1 MTEISQKE
9 LDIRR
14 KLREDFTYYAPRC
27 LTLVNK
33 EGTPELMHLNR
44 AQLYVHEKLEEQ
56 LKTRGRIRAI
66 ILKGRQQGMS
76 TYIQG
81 RYLWKTSQ
89 RKGKK
94 AFILTHNA
102 QATSNLFSMTKRFY
116 NNLPSVIQPIIDKN
130 NASELDFKLLDSS
143 YRVSTAGSQG
153 VGRGSTIHLLH
164 ASEVAYWRDGSEEH
178 IPGLLQAVSDS
189 DGTEIILEST
199 ANGPNGV
206 FYSMTQASL
215 EGRSEFE
222 VIFVPW
228 FWQKEYRRTPPEDFK
243 LTPDERGYAA
253 AYGLDMEQMAWR
265 RAKIN
270 VFIRGEAEFR
280 REYPATIEEAFLAE
294 TEGALWTRG
303 DFQYVSR
310 ARYEQLAEDLGI
322 TATTIGFDPAGS
334 ANVHSDLSGVVAA
347 SLLGDGNVYVLADRS
362 GKYLPEQVVPEI
374 AGLFHKLDADRLTI
388 EVNYGGNWVP
398 SMFNISHPEIPIY
411 PVHARK
417 GKRLRA
423 EPVAHA
429 YRQRKIIHVGP
440 LGPLEDELVTWNPYG
455 NDPSPNRMDALVY
468 AVTDL
473 MDLGAKMPTPI
484 ISSFG

>member
-1 MTEISQKE
+1 MTELSPREIE
-9 LDIRR
+9 LRL
-14 KLREDFTYYAPRC
+14 KLRDDFEYYAPRC
-27 LTLVNK
+27 LTLITK
-33 EGTPELMHLNR
+33 EGQPERMALNQ
-44 AQLYVHEKLEEQ
+44 AQHYIHEKLQNQ
-56 LKTRGRIRAI
+56 LATLGRVRAI
-66 ILKGRQQGMS
+66 ILKGRQMGCS
-76 TYIQG
+76 TYIQA

-89 RKGKK
+89 NKGKK
-94 AFILTHNA
+94 AFILTHNS
-102 QATSNLFSMTKRFY
+102 QATSNLYGMTKRFY
-116 NNLPSVIQPIIDKN
+116 SNLPDAVKPVIDKN
-130 NASELDFKLLDSS
+130 NAAELDFKLLDSG

-164 ASEVAYWRDGSEEH
+164 ASEVAYWRDGEDH
-178 IPGLLQAVSDS
+178 VPGLLQAVSDS

-206 FYSMTQASL
+206 FYSMTQAAL
-215 EGRSEFE
+215 EGRSEYE

-228 FWQKEYRRTPPEDFK
+228 FWQAEYRRKVEPGFK
-243 LTPDERGYAA
+243 LTPDERSYADTHS
-253 AYGLDMEQMAWR
+253 LDTEQMCWR
-265 RAKIN
+265 RNKIN
-270 VFIRGEAEFR
+270 TFIRGEAEFR
-280 REYPATIEEAFLAE
+280 REYPATVEEAFLAE
-294 TEGALWTRG
+294 TEGSLWTRA

-334 ANVHSDLSGVVAA
+334 ANAHSDLSGVVAA

-388 EVNYGGNWVP
+388 EVNYGGAWVP

-440 LGPLEDELVTWNPYG
+440 LGPLEDELCTWNPYG

-473 MDLGAKMPTPI
+473 MDLGAKAATPI